1 MSAVRALLTGV
12 VDYAGLFPPAAL
24 DMPTAVRNYVGY
36 RTDPSS
42 WMLGRFVVPA
52 PRLDELVSTLEKI
65 DLDGRPVALTVICG
79 ADAVSDIAA
88 AVAFKNAHADRVT
101 VDAAEARIDTV
112 EGITHAGVSAGRE
125 LELFVELPSDPD
137 PRELI
142 AAAANT
148 GVSAKIRTGGVTPD
162 AFPPAKNVVRFI
174 RRCLDANVRFKAT
187 AGLHHPIRAEYA
199 LTYDATPP
207 RGTMYGYLNLL
218 LATAFMRQGMSDG
231 DAQRVLEEE
240 DPSAFEITNGRI
252 AWRGRSLEADALRS
266 LRDDAVVSFGSC
278 SFREPVDELHAL
290 SPLA

>member
-24 DMPTAVRNYVGY
+24 DMPTAVRNYVAY

-42 WMLGRFVVPA
+42 WMLGRFVVPVA
-52 PRLDELVSTLEKI
+52 RLDELVSTLAKV
-65 DLDGRPVALTVICG
+65 DRDGQPVALTVVCG
-79 ADAVSDIAA
+79 GDAVADIAA
-88 AVAFKNAHADRVT
+88 AIAFKNTHADRLT
-101 VDAAEARIDTV
+101 LDAAEARVDTV
-112 EGITHAGVSAGRE
+112 DAIERAGASAGHH
-125 LELFVELPSDPD
+125 LELFAELPSDPD
-137 PRELI
+137 PRELV
-142 AAAANT
+142 AAAARA
-148 GVSAKIRTGGVTPD
+148 GVSAKIRTGGLTPE

-218 LATAFMRQGMSDG
+218 LATAFMREGMSDG

-240 DPSAFEITNGRI
+240 DPTAFEITSGTI
-252 AWRGRSLEADALRS
+252 GWRGRSLATETLQA
-266 LRDDAVVSFGSC
+266 LRDDAAVSFGSC